1 MKFPLL
7 ESKDNLRTPKLG
19 TFDSVEESQH
29 LFSFIKSANSLDSL
43 WSRVVPVQSDI
54 FTEYRLVPVAN
65 VHLDDSEL
73 ISILVNLRND
83 NLHLF
88 VGSSEPTVD
97 STSNWLRKDLLENKD
112 RILFLVIDKHQKVH
126 GHLGVWIRNNTT
138 FEIDNV
144 IKSKDSNIKGLFS
157 AALETI
163 CKWIHEYSGISK
175 ISLRVLDTN
184 SHAINFYKRNKFI
197 EINKQLI
204 DQKIS
209 GVDATNKAQWVVM
222 SLNIEELYSA
232 PEMILTA
239 GPSIGPFETSLVS
252 DAVRTG
258 WNTHHSDYLN
268 MFPEIFSEYVDAKY
282 AIPTDSC
289 TSALHLA
296 MWALGIGPGD
306 EVIVPEVTWV
316 ATANA
321 VRYVGATPVFADIDP
336 QTWTIDAVSVE
347 SLINEKTKAII
358 PVHLYGYVA
367 DLAPLELLCSKY
379 NLSLVQDAA
388 PGIGSTYKS
397 KGVATRGDFT
407 CFSFQGAKLL
417 VTGEGG
423 VITTNDEDLYKKA
436 FKIGDSGR
444 KPGTFWIEILGKKM
458 KMSNVTAALGV
469 AQMQSAER
477 QIAKKRMIRDWYAEE
492 FSGVK
497 QIRMQGELQGTRSIC
512 WMSSLYFS
520 QPNFD
525 RDHLRSTL
533 LSKGIDTR
541 PVFSP
546 ISQYPIWDQK
556 FDPKTNAHDIGNNSI
571 NLPSGV
577 GVSRASVAKIGKE
590 IREYLA

>member
-1 MKFPLL
+1 MLFPLL

-19 TFDSVEESQH
+19 IFDSTEEAHH
-29 LFSFIKSANSLDSL
+29 LFAFIKAANSLDAL
-43 WSRVVPVQSDI
+43 WSRVIPFQNES
-54 FTEYRLVPVAN
+54 FTDYRLVPVCN
-65 VHLDDSEL
+65 IHKENTDL
-73 ISILVNLRND
+73 ISNLMKLRND
-83 NLHLF
+83 NISLF
-88 VGSSEPTVD
+88 LGSSEATLD
-97 STSNWLRKDLLENKD
+97 STSNWLCKDVLENKD
-112 RILFLVIDKHQKVH
+112 RILFIVVDKHQKIH
-126 GHLGVWIRNNTT
+126 GHIGIWIRENNI

-144 IKSKDSNIKGLFS
+144 IKSKGSTEKGLFGF
-157 AALETI
+157 ALETV
-163 CKWIHEYSGISK
+163 CKWINEYTGISK

-184 SHAINFYKRNKFI
+184 THAINFYKKNKFI
-197 EINKQLI
+197 EIGKQEVNHKLI
-204 DQKIS
+204 NETPSK
-209 GVDATNKAQWVVM
+209 VQWLVM
-222 SLNIEELYSA
+222 SLNIEDYYSV
-232 PEMILTA
+232 PDLILTA

-258 WNTHHSDYLN
+258 WNSHHSDYLN
-268 MFPEIFSEYVDAKY
+268 MFPEIFADYVGAKY

-296 MWALGIGPGD
+296 MWALDIGPGD

-336 QTWTIDAVSVE
+336 LTWTIDPVSVE
-347 SLINEKTKAII
+347 SLISEKTKAII

-367 DLAPLELLCSKY
+367 DLGPLEEICSKY
-379 NLSLVQDAA
+379 NLKLVQDAA
-388 PGIGSTYKS
+388 PGIGSIYNS
-397 KGVATRGDFT
+397 HGVAKVGDFT

-423 VITTNDEDLYKKA
+423 VITTNDENLYQKA

-458 KMSNVTAALGV
+458 KMSNVTAAMGV

-477 QIAKKRMIRDWYAEE
+477 QIAKKRKIRDWYLEE
-492 FSGVK
+492 FSGLN
-497 QIRMQGELQGTRSIC
+497 QIRMQQELIDSRSIC
-512 WMSSLYFS
+512 WMSSLFFS
-520 QPNFD
+520 NPDFN

-546 ISQYPIWDQK
+546 ISQYPIWNRK
-556 FDPKTNAHDIGNNSI
+556 IDPQTNAQKIGDNSI

-577 GVSRASVAKIGKE
+577 ALSRASIAKIGKE

>member
-1 MKFPLL
+1 MLFPLL

-19 TFDSVEESQH
+19 IFDSTEEAQH
-29 LFSFIKSANSLDSL
+29 LFAFLKSANSLDTL
-43 WSRVVPVQSDI
+43 WSRVITLQSEGFMD
-54 FTEYRLVPVAN
+54 YRLVPVSSIHKEN
-65 VHLDDSEL
+65 TEL
-73 ISILVNLRND
+73 ILNFMKLRND
-83 NLHLF
+83 NINLF
-88 VGSSEPTVD
+88 IGSSEATLD
-97 STSNWLRKDLLENKD
+97 STSNWLRKDVLENKN
-112 RILFLVIDKHQKVH
+112 RILFIVLDKHHKIH
-126 GHLGVWIRNNTT
+126 GHLGIWIRENNN

-144 IKSKDSNIKGLFS
+144 IKSKESNINGLFS
-157 AALETI
+157 CALETI
-163 CKWIHEYSGISK
+163 CKWVNEYTGVSK

-184 SHAINFYKRNKFI
+184 SHAINFYKKNKFT
-197 EINKQLI
+197 EVGRQELSQKLINTVIPKE
-204 DQKIS
+204 
-209 GVDATNKAQWVVM
+209 QWVVM
-222 SLNIEELYSA
+222 SLNIEDYYSVPEL
-232 PEMILTA
+232 ILTA

-258 WNTHHSDYLN
+258 WNHHNSDYLN
-268 MFPEIFSEYVDAKY
+268 MFPEIFSDYVGAKF

-336 QTWTIDAVSVE
+336 LTWTIDPVSVE

-367 DLAPLELLCSKY
+367 DLGPLEALCSKF
-379 NLSLVQDAA
+379 NLKLVQDAA
-388 PGIGSTYKS
+388 PGIGSTYNS
-397 KGVATRGDFT
+397 KGVAMKGDFT

-423 VITTNDEDLYKKA
+423 VITTNDEELYQKA

-444 KPGTFWIEILGKKM
+444 KPGTFWIEVLGKKM
-458 KMSNVTAALGV
+458 KMSNVTAAMGV

-477 QIAKKRMIRDWYAEE
+477 QIAKKRTIRDWYIEE
-492 FSGVK
+492 FSGVSHV
-497 QIRMQGELQGTRSIC
+497 RMQEELQGTRSIC
-512 WMSSLYFS
+512 WLSSLYFDE
-520 QPNFD
+520 PDFN
-525 RDHLRSTL
+525 RDYLRSTL
-533 LSKGIDTR
+533 LAKGIDTR

-546 ISQYPIWDQK
+546 ISQYPIWNK
-556 FDPKTNAHDIGNNSI
+556 KYDPQTNARRIGDNAI

-577 GVSRASVAKIGKE
+577 GLSRASVAKIGKE
-590 IREYLA
+590 IREYLS